1 MFNLQVF
8 KGGSSASLW
17 TYGLENYLL
26 HLQTSCVLH
35 GIIQAGCFCL
45 SPFAIIH
52 IFSKLGPMMEMV
64 RGVILDLYW
73 LGTRW
78 SVKYNVSSITFQK
91 YGIYF
96 DYVKQKRLFIH

>member
-1 MFNLQVF
+1 
-8 KGGSSASLW
+8 
-17 TYGLENYLL
+17 
-26 HLQTSCVLH
+26 
-35 GIIQAGCFCL
+35 
-45 SPFAIIH
+45 
-52 IFSKLGPMMEMV
+52 MEMV